1 MERINEKIQD
11 IERFLEELEAL
22 IPNSLEKYKTDFKS
36 KAACERYCEKIM
48 EAVIDLTFLIIKERK
63 LQKPRDDKNAI
74 EILFKNNIISGDISR
89 KLQDAK
95 SMRNILAHEYG
106 EVNDKI
112 VFDALKDELIND
124 INQFI
129 KEVSK

>member
-11 IERFLEELEAL
+11 IEKFLEELEAL
-22 IPNSLEKYKTDFKS
+22 IPNSLEEYKTDFKS

-48 EAVIDLTFLIIKERK
+48 EAAIDLIFLIIKERK

-74 EILFKNNIISGDISR
+74 EILFKNNIISKDISR

-95 SMRNILAHEYG
+95 GMRNILAHEYG